1 MSSAS
6 IKKIIHCKKEQLVEM
21 VLDIEKY
28 PEFVPWCIEG
38 KINDK
43 NESLDLIT
51 FNGDLKVGKS
61 ILNETFSSHVS
72 YYKEKDTIIVTNLN
86 GPLKHLKNEWKFKE
100 VNNST
105 QLEFFI
111 DFELKNPILNGIMK
125 KSFELGLNK
134 IAKTNGFL
142 LVSSSPLTR
151 SSYHADE
158 DFRKLQDARNKQL
171 ECLPHLSLIHI

>member
-6 IKKIIHCKKEQLVEM
+6 IKKIISCKKNQRIEM

-38 KINDK
+38 KIHDK
-43 NESLDLIT
+43 NESQDLIT

-72 YYKEKDTIIVTNLN
+72 YFKEKDKIIVTNLD

-100 VNNST
+100 VNNAT

-111 DFELKNPILNGIMK
+111 DFELKNPILNAIMK
-125 KSFELGLNK
+125 KSFDLGLSK
-134 IAKTNGFL
+134 IANSFEERA
-142 LVSSSPLTR
+142 V
-151 SSYHADE
+151 
-158 DFRKLQDARNKQL
+158 KLYK
-171 ECLPHLSLIHI
+171 

>member
-1 MSSAS
+1 
-6 IKKIIHCKKEQLVEM
+6 M

-38 KINDK
+38 KKYEI
-43 NESLDLIT
+43 NESSDLII
-51 FNGDLKVGKS
+51 FKGDLKVGKS
-61 ILNETFSSHVS
+61 FLNETFSSHVTF
-72 YYKEKDTIIVTNLN
+72 YKEKDKIIVTNLN

-105 QLEFFI
+105 QLEFYV

-134 IAKTNGFL
+134 IAKAF
-142 LVSSSPLTR
+142 
-151 SSYHADE
+151 E
-158 DFRKLQDARNKQL
+158 DRAIKLFK
-171 ECLPHLSLIHI
+171 

>member
-6 IKKIIHCKKEQLVEM
+6 IKKIIPCKKNQLIEM

-28 PEFVPWCIEG
+28 PEFVPWCIKG
-38 KINDK
+38 KIYDK
-43 NESLDLIT
+43 NESNDLIT

-61 ILNETFSSHVS
+61 LLNETFSSHVT
-72 YYKEKDTIIVTNLN
+72 YYKEKDKIIVSNLD
-86 GPLKHLKNEWKFKE
+86 GPLKYLKNVWTFKE

-111 DFELKNPILNGIMK
+111 DFELKNSILNIIMK

-134 IAKTNGFL
+134 IAKSFEE
-142 LVSSSPLTR
+142 R
-151 SSYHADE
+151 AIKIY
-158 DFRKLQDARNKQL
+158 K
-171 ECLPHLSLIHI
+171 

>member
-6 IKKIIHCKKEQLVEM
+6 IKKIISCKKEQLVEM

-43 NESLDLIT
+43 NESTDLIT

-72 YYKEKDTIIVTNLN
+72 YYKDKDIIIVTNLD

-134 IAKTNGFL
+134 IAKAFEE
-142 LVSSSPLTR
+142 R
-151 SSYHADE
+151 AI
-158 DFRKLQDARNKQL
+158 KLYK
-171 ECLPHLSLIHI
+171 

>member
-6 IKKIIHCKKEQLVEM
+6 IKKIIPCKKNQLIEM

-38 KINDK
+38 KIYEKK
-43 NESLDLIT
+43 NSEDLIS

-72 YYKEKDTIIVTNLN
+72 YLKDKDKIIVTNLD
-86 GPLKHLKNEWKFKE
+86 GPLKHLKNEWIFKE
-100 VNNST
+100 VNNAT

-111 DFELKNPILNGIMK
+111 DFELKNPILNSIMK
-125 KSFELGLNK
+125 KSFEIGLNK
-134 IAKTNGFL
+134 IAKSFEE
-142 LVSSSPLTR
+142 R
-151 SSYHADE
+151 AI
-158 DFRKLQDARNKQL
+158 KLYK
-171 ECLPHLSLIHI
+171 